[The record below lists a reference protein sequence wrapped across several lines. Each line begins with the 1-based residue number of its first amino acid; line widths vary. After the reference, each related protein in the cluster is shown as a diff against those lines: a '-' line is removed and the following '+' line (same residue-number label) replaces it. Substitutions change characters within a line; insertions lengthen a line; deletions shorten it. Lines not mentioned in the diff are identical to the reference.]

1 MRTFRNFLQEV
12 SLLNE
17 QPPGGPPPGLGGPP
31 GGGPPGLGAPA
42 GLPPGGPP
50 LGGGPPGG
58 GAPPPMGG
66 GAGGPPMGG
75 PPMGGAPGG
84 APGGGIVKLPELN
97 VWKMLEKLV
106 SGHDQQ
112 KH

>member
-1 MRTFRNFLQEV
+1 MRSFRKFLQEV

-17 QPPGGPPPGLGGPP
+17 QPPPAGGLPPIGGAPPGIGGP
-31 GGGPPGLGAPA
+31 AT
-42 GLPPGGPP
+42 LPPGGPP
-50 LGGGPPGG
+50 LGGPAGAPPPMGGAG

-66 GAGGPPMGG
+66 MPGAAP
-75 PPMGGAPGG
+75 PGG
-84 APGGGIVKLPELN
+84 MPGGGVVKLPELN

-106 SGHDQQ
+106 SGHHQQ